1 MGSEERRQREQQEL
15 KQRILTTAREIARTE
30 GWSAVTLRKIA
41 DRIEYTHA
49 ALYSYFAN
57 KEQLLLEVLREGF
70 SLLATDLASSKVGAA
85 TPLIAFRRFVFAYWN
100 FAWRHPELYRVMYG
114 LDGIPF
120 GVTETWQEGT
130 HIGELAA
137 EVVEQL
143 LEDQGKRTEVVEQL
157 LEDQGKRAEQI
168 NTKVYLFWSTMHGL
182 ISLIMAGRIAG
193 GPDELT
199 PLLEQYIQETLTSWH
214 IPVEAPVNEPAV
226 KTT

>member
-15 KQRILTTAREIARTE
+15 KLRILATAREVAREE

-70 SLLATDLASSKVGAA
+70 ALLATDLASSKVGAE
-85 TPLIAFRRFVFAYWN
+85 TPLIAFRRLVFAYWN
-100 FAWRHPELYRVMYG
+100 FSWRHPELYRVMYG

-120 GVTETWQEGT
+120 GATETWQEGS

-143 LEDQGKRTEVVEQL
+143 LIDQGKPVEQI
-157 LEDQGKRAEQI
+157 D
-168 NTKVYLFWSTMHGL
+168 TKVLLFWSAMHGL
-182 ISLIMAGRIAG
+182 ISLVMAGRIAG
-193 GPDELT
+193 EPGALT
-199 PLLEQYIQETLTSWH
+199 PLVEQYIQDTLATWH
-214 IPVEAPVNEPAV
+214 ITADVQANEPAI
-226 KTT
+226 KTV

>member
-15 KQRILTTAREIARTE
+15 RRRILATARAIAREE

-70 SLLATDLASSKVGAA
+70 ELLATDLASSSVGAK
-85 TPLIAFRRFVFAYWN
+85 TPLVAFRRFVFAYWN

-120 GVTETWQEGT
+120 GVMETWREGT
-130 HIGELAA
+130 RIGELAA
-137 EVVEQL
+137 EVVERL
-143 LEDQGKRTEVVEQL
+143 LLDQGKPVEQI
-157 LEDQGKRAEQI
+157 E
-168 NTKVYLFWSTMHGL
+168 TKVYLFWSAMHGL

-193 GPDELT
+193 EPGELT
-199 PLLEQYIQETLTSWH
+199 PLVEQYIQDTLTTWH
-214 IPVEAPVNEPAV
+214 ISTDVQIDKPAIETV
-226 KTT
+226 

>member
-15 KQRILTTAREIARTE
+15 RRRILATAREIAREE

-70 SLLATDLASSKVGAA
+70 GLLATDLASSSVGAETA
-85 TPLIAFRRFVFAYWN
+85 LIAFRRFVFAYWN

-120 GVTETWQEGT
+120 GVTETWREGVR
-130 HIGELAA
+130 IGELAA
-137 EVVEQL
+137 EVVERL
-143 LEDQGKRTEVVEQL
+143 LVDQGKPVEQI
-157 LEDQGKRAEQI
+157 E
-168 NTKVYLFWSTMHGL
+168 TKISLFWSAMHGL

-193 GPDELT
+193 EPGELT
-199 PLLEQYIQETLTSWH
+199 PLVEQYIQDTLTTWH
-214 IPVEAPVNEPAV
+214 ISTDVQADEHAI
-226 KTT
+226 KTV

>member
-30 GWSAVTLRKIA
+30 GWNAVTLRKIA

-49 ALYSYFAN
+49 ALYSYFIN

-70 SLLATDLASSKVGAA
+70 GLLATDLASSKVGAA
-85 TPLIAFRRFVFAYWN
+85 TPLIAFRRFIFAYWN
-100 FAWRHPELYRVMYG
+100 FAWRHPELYRVMFG

-120 GVTETWQEGT
+120 GVTETWKEGT

-143 LEDQGKRTEVVEQL
+143 LVDQGNPI
-157 LEDQGKRAEQI
+157 EQI
-168 NTKVYLFWSTMHGL
+168 STKVALFWSTMHGL

-193 GPDELT
+193 ELDELM
-199 PLLEQYIQETLTSWH
+199 PLVEQYIQDTLAAWH
-214 IPVEAPVNEPAV
+214 IPANAQANELGV
-226 KTT
+226 KTV

>member
-15 KQRILTTAREIARTE
+15 KQRILATAREIARTE

-100 FAWRHPELYRVMYG
+100 FAWRYPELYRVMYG
-114 LDGIPF
+114 LDGISF

-130 HIGELAA
+130 HIGDLAS
-137 EVVEQL
+137 ETVTQL
-143 LEDQGKRTEVVEQL
+143 LVDQGKPVEQI
-157 LEDQGKRAEQI
+157 D
-168 NTKVYLFWSTMHGL
+168 TKVAMFWSAMHGL
-182 ISLIMAGRIAG
+182 ISLIMVGRIAG
-193 GPDELT
+193 EPGELT
-199 PLLEQYIQETLTSWH
+199 PLVEQYIQDTLAAWH
-214 IPVEAPVNEPAV
+214 IIVDTQVQATKAV
-226 KTT
+226 

>member
-15 KQRILTTAREIARTE
+15 RRRILATARAIAREE

-70 SLLATDLASSKVGAA
+70 ELLATDLASSSGGAEA
-85 TPLIAFRRFVFAYWN
+85 PLVAFRRFVFAYWN

-130 HIGELAA
+130 RIGELAA
-137 EVVEQL
+137 EVVERL
-143 LEDQGKRTEVVEQL
+143 LLDQGKPI
-157 LEDQGKRAEQI
+157 EQI
-168 NTKVYLFWSTMHGL
+168 DTKVYLFWSAMHGL

-193 GPDELT
+193 EPGELT
-199 PLLEQYIQETLTSWH
+199 PLVEQYIQDTLTTWH
-214 IPVEAPVNEPAV
+214 IQIDVQADEPAV
-226 KTT
+226 EII

>member
-15 KQRILTTAREIARTE
+15 KQRILATAREIARTE

-70 SLLATDLASSKVGAA
+70 GLLATDLASSKIGAA
-85 TPLIAFRRFVFAYWN
+85 TPLIAFHRLVFAYWA

-120 GVTETWQEGT
+120 GVAETWQEGA

-137 EVVEQL
+137 EAVERLLQDQGKPVEQL
-143 LEDQGKRTEVVEQL
+143 D
-157 LEDQGKRAEQI
+157 
-168 NTKVYLFWSTMHGL
+168 TKVSLLWSTMHGL

-193 GPDELT
+193 EPGELT
-199 PLLEQYIQETLTSWH
+199 PLVEQYIQDTLTAWQITVDVHTS
-214 IPVEAPVNEPAV
+214 EQTTKAV
-226 KTT
+226 